1 MQIDIVVA
9 FFMLGFIARVLKTP
23 IEFPEGLYK
32 GIILFLLLA
41 IGLKGGIALNEYST
55 PNLLPQS
62 LAVLSIGLILPLIAF
77 PILAKVGGFGRDDAA
92 SVAAHYGSVSIGTYA
107 VAVSFLESS
116 GAYYEP
122 YFPLFVAILEI
133 PAIAVGVWLAMRDG
147 VAIQTKKILREVF
160 LNQGV
165 LLLVGG
171 LLIGWWAGDARSAS
185 VMPLFAGMF
194 QGTLAL
200 FLLYMGL
207 VAADKISLLR
217 QHGNFIASFAVV
229 MPLVGASLGALVG
242 HYIGLSQGGTVLL
255 ATLGASASYIAV
267 PAAMAVAIPNAN
279 QSLSITASLAVT
291 FPFNVLVG
299 IPLYAALVAW
309 FYA

>member
-9 FFMLGFIARVLKTP
+9 FFMLGFVARLLKAP

-41 IGLKGGIALNEYST
+41 IGLKGGIALSEYSA

-62 LAVLSIGLILPLIAF
+62 LAVLAIGLLLPLIAF
-77 PILAKVGGFGRDDAA
+77 PILSRIGGLAREDAA

-133 PAIAVGVWLAMRDG
+133 PAIAVGVWLSKRDG
-147 VAIQTKKILREVF
+147 VAIQTQKILREVF

-171 LLIGWWAGDARSAS
+171 LLIGWWAGEARSAS
-185 VMPLFAGMF
+185 IMPLFAGMF

-207 VAADKISLLR
+207 VAAGKIALLR
-217 QHGNFIASFAVV
+217 EHGNFIASFAVV
-229 MPLVGASLGALVG
+229 MPLIGAALGALVG

-267 PAAMAVAIPNAN
+267 PAAMAVAIPTAN

-299 IPLYAALVAW
+299 IPLYSALVALL
-309 FYA
+309 YR